1 MYCYIFKNIMPVDKF
16 GHAVSGSMQRV
27 IPGGVT
33 LTQINN
39 SFLRLDGSN
48 DIVGDIDMG
57 GHLLVGLPIDYP
69 SAGNGDE
76 AISFSQATAL
86 IADKITN
93 SAAPTADDHLANK
106 KYVDEQDGMRVSKT
120 GDVVTGNLFLSTG
133 SDRTRTMG
141 CKDVGGKK
149 QFVLLLGSLTNKMQC
164 QANNPITLQTT
175 DGFLCKQGEVDVVRF
190 GKSSTDHRIELYQ
203 NITMNEKNIVN
214 LHDPVEAQ
222 DAATKKYV
230 DKYLRKC
237 HVGYITNL
245 EANNSV
251 TGFIAS
257 ASSNNE
263 GHEAFRAFNNLTPE
277 TSWVIFFEEDTRS
290 ADSADTE
297 TEWLQIKCPERVI
310 IWRFALYPASN
321 ATVWNLSASNDGLSF
336 TPLLAN
342 VPRTGSGLRFFDVST
357 TTAYQYYRLTFA
369 EPDDGL
375 RTTIFLMQL
384 YIYDT

>member
-1 MYCYIFKNIMPVDKF
+1 MPVDKF
-16 GHAVSGSMQRV
+16 GHTDSGSMQRV
-27 IPGGVT
+27 VAGGVT

-57 GHLLVGLPIDYP
+57 GHLLVGLPIEYP

-141 CKDVGGKK
+141 CKDVLGKK

-164 QANNPITLQTT
+164 QLDNPITLQTT
-175 DGFLCKQGEVDVVRF
+175 DGFLCKLGNQDIIRF
-190 GKSSTDHRIELYQ
+190 GKSSTDRRIELYQ
-203 NITMNEKNIVN
+203 NIMMNEKYIVN
-214 LHDPVEAQ
+214 LHDPAEAQ
-222 DAATKKYV
+222 HAATKNYV
-230 DKYLRKC
+230 DKSWKKC
-237 HVGYITNL
+237 HVGYIPNL
-245 EANNSV
+245 EADNSV

-257 ASSNNE
+257 ASSNTE
-263 GHEAFRAFNNLTPE
+263 GHEAYRAFNNLTPE
-277 TSWVIFFEEDTRS
+277 TSWVLDENVRE
-290 ADSADTE
+290 ADADDRTN
-297 TEWLQIKCPERVI
+297 WLQIKCPEPVI
-310 IWRFALYPASN
+310 IWRFAFYPASN
-321 ATVWNLSASNDGLSF
+321 ATV
-336 TPLLAN
+336 
-342 VPRTGSGLRFFDVST
+342 
-357 TTAYQYYRLTFA
+357 
-369 EPDDGL
+369 
-375 RTTIFLMQL
+375 
-384 YIYDT
+384 

>member
-1 MYCYIFKNIMPVDKF
+1 MPVDKF
-16 GHAVSGSMQRV
+16 GHTDSGSMQRV
-27 IPGGVT
+27 VAGGVT

-48 DIVGDIDMG
+48 DITGDIDIG

-76 AISFSQATAL
+76 AISFNQATAL

-141 CKDVGGKK
+141 CKDLRGPK
-149 QFVLLLGSLTNKMQC
+149 QFQLLLGNTANKILC
-164 QANNPITLQTT
+164 RLNDPITLQTT
-175 DGFLCKQGEVDVVRF
+175 DGFLCKQGENDIIRF
-190 GKSSTDHRIELYQ
+190 GKSSTDPRIELYQ
-203 NITMNEKNIVN
+203 NITMNEKNIAN
-214 LHDPVEAQ
+214 LHDPAEAQ
-222 DAATKKYV
+222 DAATKNYV

-237 HVGYITNL
+237 RVGYIPNL
-245 EANNSV
+245 EGNNSV

-263 GHEAFRAFNNLTPE
+263 GHEAYRAFNNLTPE
-277 TSWVIFFEEDTRS
+277 ASWAVFFEEDTRFS
-290 ADSADTE
+290 DRDPRATR
-297 TEWLQIKCPERVI
+297 TEWLQIKCPEPVI

-357 TTAYQYYRLTFA
+357 TTAYQYYRLTFS
-369 EPDDGL
+369 EPNDDL